1 MKKTILMGAFALF
14 ALTQAFAQNKE
25 EITPRNSW
33 LKAGLSAGVPV
44 GDLSN
49 YSSFAAGLELS
60 GQYLLNPHVGIGIAS
75 GYTNYF
81 GKNGA
86 KDFGTIPVG
95 LLLRYYPKSAGF
107 FAGVDGGYSFIVNN
121 NGGSKGGAYIKP
133 QVGYHNYNW
142 NFYGFYNQVFQK
154 TGYIDLQTVGI
165 AATYNIR
172 FK

>member
-1 MKKTILMGAFALF
+1 MKKTILMGAFALLG
-14 ALTQAFAQNKE
+14 LTQAFAQNNE
-25 EITPRNSW
+25 EITHRNSW

-49 YSSFAAGLELS
+49 YSSIAAGLELS
-60 GQYLLNPHVGIGIAS
+60 GQYLVNPHFGIGIAS

-81 GKNGA
+81 AKKGF

-95 LLLRYYPKSAGF
+95 LLLRYYPKSEGF
-107 FAGVDGGYSFIVNN
+107 FAGVDGGYSFITNS
-121 NGGSKGGAYIKP
+121 NGGPKGGAYVKP
-133 QVGYHNYNW
+133 QLGYHNYSW
-142 NFYGFYNQVFQK
+142 NFYGFYNQVFLK
-154 TGYIDLQTVGI
+154 TPSSDLQTVGI